1 MIDMH
6 EIIVCLFISA
16 MASGA
21 LLLNR
26 FIYPRLFWYLP
37 TWQSTYWAAGVLFIA
52 FFFFVDELMY

>member
-1 MIDMH
+1 MH

-16 MASGA
+16 MASEA

-52 FFFFVDELMY
+52 LFFSLLMS